1 MKKIFKEFYL
11 INIMKIK
18 TISSDKNTIRK
29 KSQYLLVT
37 LWKVIFARVI
47 DYIIISMIIFII
59 TWGIYQNQYLNDW
72 QKAIINHL
80 SALSLLMSYFVM
92 MPYFCQGRTIAKFIF
107 RFKLIKE
114 GKKKIRIWDLLYRE
128 LFITIVPW
136 VILIISNLF
145 VSLVFKYPIFIFN
158 YQNIFVITKSHHSL
172 PLAVTIT
179 LRLMGLFYLLW
190 YGSLMLLY
198 KFDVKNQLFFDRYL
212 QLYIVDVRYH
222 QEKKQEKE
230 KLQDNKIHIHLQ
242 DSLPGT
248 IDSKELKAIE
258 DL

>member
-1 MKKIFKEFYL
+1 MD
-11 INIMKIK
+11 IMKIK
-18 TISSDKNTIRK
+18 TISSDSDTIRK
-29 KSQYLLVT
+29 KTPYFLVK

-47 DYIIISMIIFII
+47 DYVIISMIIFII
-59 TWGIYQNQYLNDW
+59 SWGIYQNQYLNDW
-72 QKAIINHL
+72 QKAIINHF

-107 RFKLIKE
+107 CFKLIKE
-114 GKKKIRIWDLLYRE
+114 GQNKIRIWNLLYRE
-128 LFITIVPW
+128 LFITIIPW

-158 YQNIFVITKSHHSL
+158 YQNIFVITKPQHSL

-212 QLYIVDVRYH
+212 HIYIVNVRYH

-242 DSLPGT
+242 ESLPGT

-258 DL
+258 EL